1 MNIKEVEGIG
11 EVFGAK
17 LEAAGVASTEA
28 LIDQGASPAGRE
40 KLATSIDVTAA
51 RILEWVN
58 RVDLMR
64 VRGVGSEYSDLLEAA
79 GVDTV
84 PELAQ
89 RNPANLAE
97 AIAATIAEKGLVRRP
112 PSASE
117 IESWVAHA
125 KELGRVITY

>member
-1 MNIKEVEGIG
+1 MNVIEIEGVG
-11 EVFGAK
+11 EVYAVK
-17 LEAAGVASTEA
+17 LAEVGCGSTEA
-28 LIDQGASPAGRE
+28 LLAQAALPGGRE
-40 KLATSIDVTAA
+40 ALALQIGVEPA
-51 RILEWVN
+51 RVLEWAN

-97 AIAATIAEKGLVRRP
+97 AISKVIADKGLVRRP
-112 PSASE
+112 PSATE
-117 IESWVAHA
+117 IEAWVSHA
-125 KELGRVITY
+125 KELGRTITY